1 MYYVYLLYSQSA
13 DETYCG
19 ATNDLKRRITEH
31 QSGSQQSTAHAS
43 DWEIIYYEAYQSE
56 EDARR
61 RESKLKQ
68 YGSSYGHLKKR
79 VAGSL
84 DMIKN

>member
-43 DWEIIYYEAYQSE
+43 DWEIIYYEAYREKS
-56 EDARR
+56 DATR
-61 RESKLKQ
+61 REARLKD
-68 YGSSYGHLKKR
+68 YGSARGHLYKR
-79 VAGSL
+79 AKDSI
-84 DMIKN
+84 DSC